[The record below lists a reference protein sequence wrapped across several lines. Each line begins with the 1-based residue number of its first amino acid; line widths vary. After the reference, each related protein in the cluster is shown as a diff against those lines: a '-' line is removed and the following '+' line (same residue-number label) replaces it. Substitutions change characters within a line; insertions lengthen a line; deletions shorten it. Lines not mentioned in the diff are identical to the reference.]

1 MGKKKILFMLLL
13 MLGSL
18 FIIDVPSKAATML
31 KTVDSV
37 YAVNADGNTL
47 TLIEIRRRIKAEEYH
62 IKSEVEI
69 EGKVYRVTGV
79 DSFGVEKNLN
89 VNKLYFDEGI
99 IEIYPK
105 LLIEA
110 KELYLPSTIKTIPRF
125 KEDLTRL
132 VISENNPYYCANGKV
147 IYSKDKKKALY
158 GNCRG
163 KLVLPEGVEEVSDSA
178 FAGSGII
185 SVQLPKSLKRIGKGA
200 FLGCDNLISVSMK
213 SVERIGKE
221 AFGYCKK
228 LKKVTFSKNLKRID
242 DYAFSNTG
250 IRKIELG
257 KRFKQLGKGAFFE
270 TKNIVKLT
278 IDKKNPYFKTIDDA
292 IYTKNGKVLI
302 EGAGVNKPI
311 TIPKKVKT
319 IKKGAF
325 LSNIRISHIKMGSN
339 IKSLPSECFK
349 DSGLESIELPAK
361 LKKIGKYCFSNCEL
375 LRKIKL
381 PSSLQSIQSR
391 AFEGCGFK
399 KLTIPEHVKFIGE
412 NALFCSVGVL
422 VFKGIRPPVIK
433 EQGSVE
439 NIISNMEHEDEDYFP
454 YTYYGIKPGIQ
465 DVIVPK
471 KSVEKYDKIF
481 DKTMKFKTLDW

>member
-1 MGKKKILFMLLL
+1 MGKKKFLFMLLL

-18 FIIDVPSKAATML
+18 FIIDIPSKAATML
-31 KTVDSV
+31 KTADFV
-37 YAVNADGNTL
+37 YAVNADRNTL
-47 TLIEIRRRIKAEEYH
+47 TLIEVRRRIKAEEYH

-69 EGKVYRVTGV
+69 GGKVYRVTGV
-79 DSFGVEKNLN
+79 DSFGIEKNLD

-110 KELYLPSTIKTIPRF
+110 KELYLPSTAKTIPRF

-132 VISENNPYYCANGKV
+132 VISENNPYFYANGKV
-147 IYSKDKKKALY
+147 IYSKDKKRALY

-178 FAGSGII
+178 FVGAGIT
-185 SVQLPKSLKRIGKGA
+185 SVQLPKSLKRIGK
-200 FLGCDNLISVSMK
+200 K
-213 SVERIGKE
+213 

-228 LKKVTFSKNLKRID
+228 LKKVTFSKNLERID
-242 DYAFSNTG
+242 DYAFSNTR
-250 IRKIELG
+250 IRKIKLG
-257 KRFKQLGKGAFFE
+257 KKFKRLGKGVFFE
-270 TKNIVKLT
+270 TKDIVKLT

-292 IYTKNGKVLI
+292 IYSKNGKVLI

-349 DSGLESIELPAK
+349 NSGLESIELPAK
-361 LKKIGKYCFSNCEL
+361 LKKIGKDCFSNCEL

-422 VFKGIRPPVIK
+422 IFKGIRPPVIK

-454 YTYYGIKPGIQ
+454 YAYYGIKPGIEN
-465 DVIVPK
+465 VIVPK